1 MIMILLMESG
11 LWVDGRHSNLM
22 TRIVLMLL
30 QFNQMKIMILVRMM
44 NGVWPLASGDQRT
57 VCVFAS
63 LSMAATAA
71 AAAYCN
77 NNDDAKPREKRD
89 GRKKKCATTE

>member
-1 MIMILLMESG
+1 
-11 LWVDGRHSNLM
+11 
-22 TRIVLMLL
+22 MLL

-71 AAAYCN
+71 TAYCN
-77 NNDDAKPREKRD
+77 DNDDAKPREKRD